1 MTNEEE
7 LNQQNSGEENAQNGA
22 GDENTQN
29 EKKSQALNE
38 DDASQNIL
46 DNALEG
52 LSEYELLERENEKLK
67 QETGETKDKY
77 IRLFA
82 EFDNY
87 KKRTARERLDLIN
100 TAGQDVIRDIL
111 PVLDDFERAFKT
123 NIAENEADHNEGFVL
138 IYQKFKRVLENQG
151 VKSMEAKGEVFDTDL
166 HEAISE
172 IPAPTEDM
180 KGKIVDV
187 IEQGY
192 YLNDKIIRY
201 AKVVVGK

>member
-7 LNQQNSGEENAQNGA
+7 LNQQNNGDGSNEEGKNQN
-22 GDENTQN
+22 N
-29 EKKSQALNE
+29 EQPLNE
-38 DDASQNIL
+38 ADATESIL
-46 DNALEG
+46 DSALEG
-52 LSEYELLERENEKLK
+52 LSEYELLERDNETLK
-67 QETGETKDKY
+67 QQAGETKDKY

-87 KKRTARERLDLIN
+87 KKRTARERIDLIN

-111 PVLDDFERAFKT
+111 PILDDFNRAFKT
-123 NIAENEADHNEGFVL
+123 NIAEDEAEHNEGFVL

-151 VKSMEAKGEVFDTDL
+151 VKEMEAKGEVFNPDL
-166 HEAISE
+166 HEAITE
-172 IPAPTEDM
+172 IPAPTEDL
-180 KGKIVDV
+180 KGKVVDV